1 MIEKD
6 TIGVGINIDVSKF
19 NWMVI
24 HYLEENIVPYRFYK
38 TFNGYNKMLKKS
50 FRKMYVRG
58 LRAKTIES
66 YTLVRNMRK
75 TGNIKEKNF
84 KDTNFSFINLNTYYK
99 LGSQKIKKNIL
110 YFCKYE
116 KK

>member
-1 MIEKD
+1 
-6 TIGVGINIDVSKF
+6 
-19 NWMVI
+19 MVI
-24 HYLEENIVPYRFYK
+24 HYLEEKYKVPYRFYK
-38 TFNGYNKMLKKS
+38 TFNGYNKMLKKKVS
-50 FRKMYVRG
+50 EKMYVRR
-58 LRAKTIES
+58 LKPKTIES